1 MMPASALSCW
11 TQGVTA
17 ASYKEA
23 AIDRYRDGDV
33 SAALGV
39 EVTEADLVT
48 ISALAKAAGDAFTF
62 GLTQRL
68 LATMKTAKNL

>member
-1 MMPASALSCW
+1 MRMARL
-11 TQGVTA
+11 
-17 ASYKEA
+17 KA

-33 SAALGV
+33 SAGLGV

-48 ISALAKAAGDAFTF
+48 TSALAKATGDAFTF

-68 LATMKTAKNL
+68 LTAMKMGKN

>member
-1 MMPASALSCW
+1 MPTESDERMAKL
-11 TQGVTA
+11 
-17 ASYKEA
+17 KA

-33 SAALGV
+33 SAGLGV

-48 ISALAKAAGDAFTF
+48 ISALAKATGDAFTF

-68 LATMKTAKNL
+68 LTAMKMGKN